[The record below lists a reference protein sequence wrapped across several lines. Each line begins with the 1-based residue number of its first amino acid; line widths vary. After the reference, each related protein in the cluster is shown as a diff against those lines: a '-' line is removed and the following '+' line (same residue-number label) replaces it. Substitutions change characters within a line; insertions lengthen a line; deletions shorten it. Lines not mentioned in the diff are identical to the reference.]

1 MINIAFITDNNYV
14 FPVKVAIKS
23 IIANKNVDTQ
33 YNINIICVEMCDDSC
48 RALKSLEKLGN
59 EKVFINLIDKKNI
72 FKDIKMPAYVT
83 PSALFKFSLA
93 EILDNIDKCLYIDG
107 DTMIQKDLSEFYNI
121 DIDSVYA
128 GVIQDYHT
136 IYYREMNK
144 KLNLDGYF
152 NSGVMLLN
160 LKKMRKDG
168 IAEKLMAQKKKEIET
183 NTVVFMDQNALNV
196 VFEENV
202 KYLPIIYNYSTVY
215 NIDET
220 VICLPDDIRNNLQYY
235 KDNAVIVH
243 FAGGAKPWKILCLD
257 KHFVS
262 FWKYV
267 DSNDFLQIMDAVCN
281 TIQQEKVN
289 SIYYFDGKINAMSDN
304 ISVLENKNFVLNGEI
319 EILSR
324 EIEILNNE
332 IEILKNRTLILEN
345 EISVLKENKKYPK
358 WFCNLVCCFIVKK
371 KDRHHFRNKYSR

>member
-14 FPVKVAIKS
+14 FPLKVAIKS
-23 IIANKNVDTQ
+23 IIANKNVDVQ
-33 YNINIICVEMCDDSC
+33 YNINIICVEISEDNYKV
-48 RALKSLEKLGN
+48 LKTLEKLGN
-59 EKVFINLIDKKNI
+59 EKVFINLIDKKNT
-72 FKDIKMPAYVT
+72 FKDIKMPAHVT

-93 EILDNIDKCLYIDG
+93 EILDNIDKCLYIDC

-121 DIDSVYA
+121 DIDNVYA
-128 GVIQDYHT
+128 GVIQDYLT

-160 LKKMRKDG
+160 LKKMRNDG
-168 IAEKLMAQKKKEIET
+168 ITEKLIAQKKKEIET
-183 NTVVFMDQNALNV
+183 NTVVFMDQNSLNV
-196 VFEENV
+196 VFEEKV
-202 KYLPIIYNYSTVY
+202 KYLPLIYNYSTVY

-220 VICLPDDIRNNLQYY
+220 TVCLPDDIRNNLQSY

-243 FAGGAKPWKILCLD
+243 FAGGAKPWKILCAD
-257 KHFVS
+257 KYFVS

-267 DSNDFLQIMDAVCN
+267 DSNDFLQIVDVICN
-281 TIQQEKVN
+281 TIQQEKSN
-289 SIYYFDGKINAMSDN
+289 LIYYFDGRINVMSNN
-304 ISVLENKNFVLNGEI
+304 ISVLENKNLVLNE
-319 EILSR
+319 R
-324 EIEILNNE
+324 IEILNKE
-332 IEILKNRTLILEN
+332 IEILKNRTLVLEN

-371 KDRHHFRNKYSR
+371 KNRHHFRNKYSR